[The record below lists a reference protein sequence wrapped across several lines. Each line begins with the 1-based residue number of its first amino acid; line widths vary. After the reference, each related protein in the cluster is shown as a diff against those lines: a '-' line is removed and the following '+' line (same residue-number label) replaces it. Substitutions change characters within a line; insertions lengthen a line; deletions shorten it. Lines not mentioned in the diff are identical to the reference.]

1 MLDARGRQ
9 SSRTGAWAGR
19 MVRVPLALLQDSSPG
34 HRWRWVAIALV
45 SLLAWLAFEQLSS
58 QLWFLPAGL
67 RLALLWLTP
76 TRRWGWLG
84 ASEVAA
90 QAVKSLVLGY
100 PLLTT
105 TFLAVC
111 VAPWLIY
118 AAVVLMLRGSQPAP
132 TFEGPTRM
140 LLFLMA
146 GLLGAAGV
154 SPLLWMFLV
163 TVPMTTA
170 DTLASMFAFMYG
182 DLIGQLVLA
191 PLLLAV
197 LHGELSLRR
206 GRLWRDL
213 MLVLGGAL
221 AVFVL
226 LHAYGGLATYV
237 LLLAFAPL
245 FFLGFRHGWEG
256 AALGTA
262 ALGLV
267 IHLLVQMDLL
277 NASVTVMQ
285 LVLAVVGAGALVL
298 GAASTA
304 LRLSHQSLAL
314 QHQALAA
321 KNQELAA
328 LADELRHVTQRLVR
342 IEEQGQRELANDL
355 DYELGHAIH
364 ALGTR
369 ISLAFRDV
377 RDDQGTRFLE
387 SLREQ
392 VREIQDSLRR
402 ALRQLRP
409 SMLDSHGLRHALD
422 NGPLREMLEDAGV
435 KFAPVFTGAVDGLDD
450 DARTAVYRI
459 VQAAVREAVRV
470 QGMAR
475 FALALDVAPAGP
487 GQQVD
492 LRMDLEFADHFHTL
506 PPMLALPA
514 IFDRVL
520 AEHGSYVLE
529 PLVHGQ
535 RHAVRFV
542 SGRAVSAGTGK
553 PAGS

>member
-1 MLDARGRQ
+1 MALQ
-9 SSRTGAWAGR
+9 
-19 MVRVPLALLQDSSPG
+19 PLALLQDPAPG
-34 HRWRWVAIALV
+34 RNARWAVLAVLA
-45 SLLAWLAFEQLSS
+45 LLAWLAFEQLSA

-76 TRRWGWLG
+76 TRRWGWLA
-84 ASEVAA
+84 ASEIGA
-90 QAVKSLVLGY
+90 QATKSLILGY
-100 PLLTT
+100 GVFTT

-118 AAVVLMLRGSQPAP
+118 AAVVFVVRGPSPVPA
-132 TFEGPTRM
+132 FEGPTRM
-140 LLFLMA
+140 IVFLLA

-163 TVPMTTA
+163 TIPMNTA

-191 PLLLAV
+191 PLLIAV
-197 LHGELSLRR
+197 LHCLYARR
-206 GRLWRDL
+206 RTGFWRDL
-213 MLVLGGAL
+213 GLVLVGAL
-221 AVFVL
+221 CVFL
-226 LHAYGGLATYV
+226 LLQAYVGLAVYV

-262 ALGLV
+262 ALGVV
-267 IHLLVQMDLL
+267 IQALVQGELL
-277 NASVTVMQ
+277 TVSVTMLQ

-304 LRLSHQSLAL
+304 LRLSHEVLAL
-314 QHQALAA
+314 RHQELAA
-321 KNQELAA
+321 KNEELAA

-342 IEEQGQRELANDL
+342 IEEQGQRELANEL

-377 RDDQGTRFLE
+377 RDEQGTRFLE

-409 SMLDSHGLRHALD
+409 SMLDSHGLRHALE

-435 KFAPVFTGAVDGLDD
+435 AFEAHFTGRVDALDD
-450 DARTAVYRI
+450 DARTAVYRMC
-459 VQAAVREAVRV
+459 QAAVREAVRLETV
-470 QGMAR
+470 R
-475 FALALDVAPAGP
+475 HFALRLAVAAEPAATA
-487 GQQVD
+487 QQVELLVD
-492 LRMDLEFADHFHTL
+492 IDYSPYAQH
-506 PPMLALPA
+506 LPA
-514 IFDRVL
+514 LQPLSAISDRVL
-520 AEHGSYVLE
+520 AQHGHYTLE

-535 RHAVRFV
+535 RHAIRF
-542 SGRAVSAGTGK
+542 TT
-553 PAGS
+553 P

>member
-1 MLDARGRQ
+1 MLGMGWPARGE
-9 SSRTGAWAGR
+9 TGAG
-19 MVRVPLALLQDSSPG
+19 MVSQTLALLQDSAPG
-34 HRWRWVAIALV
+34 RRGHWAAIALAV
-45 SLLAWLAFEQLSS
+45 LLAWLALEQLSA

-76 TRRWGWLG
+76 ARRWGWLG
-84 ASEVAA
+84 AAEVGA
-90 QAVKSLVLGY
+90 QATKSLVLGY
-100 PLLTT
+100 SLFST

-118 AAVVLMLRGSQPAP
+118 AGVVYALRGPLPAP
-132 TFEGPTRM
+132 VFDSPIRM
-140 LLFLMA
+140 IVFLLT
-146 GLLGAAGV
+146 GLLAAAAV

-163 TVPMTTA
+163 TIPMDTA
-170 DTLASMFAFMYG
+170 ETLASVFAFLYG
-182 DLIGQLVLA
+182 DLIGQIVLA
-191 PLLLAV
+191 PLLIAG
-197 LHGELSLRR
+197 LHGLLHRR
-206 GRLWRDL
+206 QHLGLWRDL
-213 MLVLGGAL
+213 GLVLVGAL
-221 AVFVL
+221 GVFL
-226 LHAYGGLATYV
+226 LLQAYGGLATYV

-262 ALGLV
+262 SLGVVIQALVHAGLLTV
-267 IHLLVQMDLL
+267 
-277 NASVTVMQ
+277 SVSMVQ

-304 LRLSHQSLAL
+304 LRLSHETLA
-314 QHQALAA
+314 QRHQELAA
-321 KNQELAA
+321 KNEELGELAN
-328 LADELRHVTQRLVR
+328 ELRLISQRLVR
-342 IEEQGQRELANDL
+342 IEEQGQRELANEL

-409 SMLDSHGLRHALD
+409 PMLDSHGLRRALD
-422 NGPLREMLEDAGV
+422 SGPLREMLDDAGV
-435 KFAPVFTGAVDGLDD
+435 SFEAGFGGPADTLGD

-459 VQAAVREAVRV
+459 CQAAVREAVRLETV
-470 QGMAR
+470 RNFGLQLHVG
-475 FALALDVAPAGP
+475 DPGP
-487 GQQVD
+487 EGRAVD
-492 LRMDLEFADHFHTL
+492 LRIDLEFSPYAQHL
-506 PPMLALPA
+506 PSLQPLSA
-514 IFDRVL
+514 IRDRVL
-520 AEHGSYVLE
+520 AEHGRYTVE

-535 RHAVRFV
+535 RHVVHFLAED
-542 SGRAVSAGTGK
+542 
-553 PAGS
+553 